1 MKLEENMLA
10 YVESAETVEK
20 GSFTTW
26 VLHTRTTSGQLELKF
41 WNMQNKD
48 EFPKAGD
55 FLSLRMTD
63 IEKANEEISKYR
75 NLSLDSTSKNKPY
88 HCQATTINEEDVPE
102 DIRKAIKKD
111 RGAQKTLAAKLLQ
124 DPDNWKDKEVHEFLL
139 EFIKNNLERFTTA
152 PAAISHHHNYK
163 GGLIVHSSEVFANC
177 MAVANA
183 PTNADKINKDALLLA
198 AWLHDAGKM
207 ETYSMEEDA
216 PRIDSERENRIG
228 HTIISNQ
235 MFIEASKGRFPKE
248 FTDLVS
254 HCILSHHE
262 RREWGAAVEPAT
274 IEAHILCRADF
285 ISSRMPD

>member
-20 GSFTTW
+20 GPYTLWYLYTKTTRGP
-26 VLHTRTTSGQLELKF
+26 LDLKF

-55 FLSLRMTD
+55 FIRLLVKNIDKASEELRSYHD
-63 IEKANEEISKYR
+63 
-75 NLSLDSTSKNKPY
+75 LSLDSTSKNKPY
-88 HCQATTINEEDVPE
+88 HCQATIINEEDVPE
-102 DIRKAIKKD
+102 DVRKAIRKD
-111 RGAQKTLAAKLLQ
+111 RGAQKALAAKLLQ
-124 DPDNWKDKEVHEFLL
+124 DPDNWKDKEVHNFLL

-152 PAAISHHHNYK
+152 PAAIKHHHNYK
-163 GGLIVHSSEVFANC
+163 GGLIVHTSQVFANC
-177 MAVANA
+177 LGVANA
-183 PTNADKINKDALLLA
+183 PTNEGTMDKDALLLA

-207 ETYSMEEDA
+207 EIYSMEEDE
-216 PRIDSERENRIG
+216 PRIDSEREKRIG

-235 MFIEASKGRFPKE
+235 MFLDASKGRFPRE
-248 FTDLVS
+248 FNDLVS

-285 ISSRMPD
+285 ISSRTPD